1 MNQRHEKPR
10 AVLTVGV
17 FADLIE
23 VQDGQKTG
31 FAKNAKTAR
40 MRWSHL
46 GRASRPNPFPFPG
59 IARLD
64 INMDPP

>member
-1 MNQRHEKPR
+1 MNQRHEKSC

-40 MRWSHL
+40 MGWFHL
-46 GRASRPNPFPFPG
+46 GRVSRPNLSPSP
-59 IARLD
+59 A
-64 INMDPP
+64 